1 MANHKS
7 AKIRIK
13 RNEAQKAVNA
23 SYISKVRTLV
33 KKVESAVS
41 RKDKQEAQAN
51 FVQAESALSKATQH
65 GVMKKAA
72 AARKTSRLSASIKKI

>member
-13 RNEAQKAVNA
+13 RNEAQQAVNA
-23 SYISKVRTLV
+23 SYLSKVRTLV
-33 KKVESAVS
+33 KKVEAAVL
-41 RKDKQEAQAN
+41 RKDKKEAEAC
-51 FVQAESALSKATQH
+51 FVEAESALAKATQH
-65 GVMKKAA
+65 RVIKKGA

>member
-13 RNEAQKAVNA
+13 SNAAKTAVND
-23 SYISKVRTLV
+23 SYTSKVRTLV
-33 KKVESAVS
+33 KKVEAAVA
-41 RKDKQEAQAN
+41 RKDKKEAETA
-51 FVQAESALSKATQH
+51 FVQAESALAKATQH

-72 AARKTSRLSASIKKI
+72 ASRKTSRLSASIKKI

>member
-13 RNEAQKAVNA
+13 RNEAKAQENA
-23 SYISKVRTLV
+23 SYLSKVRTLV

-41 RKDKQEAQAN
+41 RKDKKEAETS
-51 FVQAESALSKATQH
+51 FVQAESALAKATQH

-72 AARKTSRLSASIKKI
+72 ASRKTSRLSASIKKI